1 MVLLVLCTVC
11 LACGW
16 SGVLLC
22 CCVCLWLGMCGLIAF
37 GWSWVANVLPVG
49 LGSLGMGTVKE
60 DSHAGGYWLSCA
72 YARSG
77 VWLGVFGKYQRLHLL
92 PAICVQDSLAERS
105 KAVAQG
111 AIPKGRGL
119 EPHSCHVASPPPTPS
134 FPRPSPALP
143 PPSPRPSPALPP
155 PAPAPH
161 PWGPC
166 TRLPPCGPIAP
177 PASAPS
183 PLRSLALP
191 LQRPPHGVGRGGLG
205 GGRGGRSRDGPVG
218 RAAGPRCE
226 GPQLDPQLRHFHA
239 RPALRGVLGVSVYK

>member
-22 CCVCLWLGMCGLIAF
+22 CCVCLRLGMCGLIAF
-37 GWSWVANVLPVG
+37 GWIWVANVLPVG

-111 AIPKGRGL
+111 AIPKGRGF
-119 EPHSCHVASPPPTPS
+119 EPHSCHLCLHLAST
-134 FPRPSPALP
+134 L
-143 PPSPRPSPALPP
+143 
-155 PAPAPH
+155 
-161 PWGPC
+161 
-166 TRLPPCGPIAP
+166 
-177 PASAPS
+177 ASAS
-183 PLRSLALP
+183 VSLQDVCQISCPVENGTRHDKLP
-191 LQRPPHGVGRGGLG
+191 KIKLV
-205 GGRGGRSRDGPVG
+205 
-218 RAAGPRCE
+218 
-226 GPQLDPQLRHFHA
+226 
-239 RPALRGVLGVSVYK
+239 

>member
-1 MVLLVLCTVC
+1 MLVVLLVLCTVC

-22 CCVCLWLGMCGLIAF
+22 CCVCLRLGMCGLIAF
-37 GWSWVANVLPVG
+37 GWIWVANVLPVG

-111 AIPKGRGL
+111 AIPKGRGF
-119 EPHSCHVASPPPTPS
+119 EPHSCHLDDAFMIFTDHQGSKGRS
-134 FPRPSPALP
+134 LDALGN
-143 PPSPRPSPALPP
+143 AI
-155 PAPAPH
+155 
-161 PWGPC
+161 
-166 TRLPPCGPIAP
+166 TRL
-177 PASAPS
+177 
-183 PLRSLALP
+183 
-191 LQRPPHGVGRGGLG
+191 
-205 GGRGGRSRDGPVG
+205 
-218 RAAGPRCE
+218 AAWPKEACVTATAQFV
-226 GPQLDPQLRHFHA
+226 P
-239 RPALRGVLGVSVYK
+239 